1 MPARAATIPAIF
13 GGLLANPGIELAHAL
28 ACITGP
34 KGEIRIPEWTPGMI
48 PDSVKRVL
56 AEIEV
61 KADPG
66 GPELDPWWG

>member
-56 AEIEV
+56 ARDRGEGRSGRAGARSV
-61 KADPG
+61 VG
-66 GPELDPWWG
+66 